1 MWDKPLKELEKVD
14 NPTETD
20 ETEDEKNELLSFVNL
35 PFYLFLVVKIK
46 TWELELRLGKVRF
59 HSVFLQFSNNP

>member
-20 ETEDEKNELLSFVNL
+20 ETEDEKKRTCIFCQFTILLILSRQN
-35 PFYLFLVVKIK
+35 KD
-46 TWELELRLGKVRF
+46 LGIRA
-59 HSVFLQFSNNP
+59 